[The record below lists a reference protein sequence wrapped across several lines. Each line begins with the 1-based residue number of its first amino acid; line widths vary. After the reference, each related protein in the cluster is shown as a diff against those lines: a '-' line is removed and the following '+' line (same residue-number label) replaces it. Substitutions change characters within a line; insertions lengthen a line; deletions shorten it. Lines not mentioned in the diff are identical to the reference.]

1 MLSLVLSLL
10 VFRRRRVSDDYC
22 VVVSCAVWVL
32 VWAVV
37 RPGRGAHLVFMVFGL
52 ATNMI
57 VTAMLLLGGSAV
69 VTALTGMSTTAAC
82 LLTPLGVIVYTLH
95 GGIKATFV
103 SDYLH
108 TALIFAIIIT
118 FGFTVYATSPLIGSP
133 DAMFGLLKAAVKVLP
148 LYIDFRIFVISCLA
162 AVAARSVVGQHRL
175 GARCRPLSLLR
186 YPMLR
191 SAVVG
196 LLAHARLTSRRRHV
210 LFRAMKAASTSP
222 WRPLVDSSS
231 VPSTSWAT

>member
-133 DAMFGLLKAAVKVLP
+133 DAMFGLLKAAVKVQHVVIKSIFVFLSSRAMLP
-148 LYIDFRIFVISCLA
+148 LLRVQSLLSTALVLA
-162 AVAARSVVGQHRL
+162 AD
-175 GARCRPLSLLR
+175 RCRCFATQCSGQRLLVCWL
-186 YPMLR
+186 M
-191 SAVVG
+191 
-196 LLAHARLTSRRRHV
+196 HV
-210 LFRAMKAASTSP
+210 
-222 WRPLVDSSS
+222 
-231 VPSTSWAT
+231 